1 LLLNASRKRLP
12 CLATVCLFFGAQA
25 TTYQYSPLRVVTSST
40 EGINKLIFNGLST
53 IRGKLVNEAEQV
65 LSSLDIYPPNDSTL
79 SDEERIVY
87 IQQRADLLL
96 DDKNPSHYVLHGY
109 DPERGKILVY
119 SAPPYLDLHE
129 DFWFGRNSPFIDPQ
143 ARSLISQISWFM
155 YTLTGTVVSK

>member
-1 LLLNASRKRLP
+1 M
-12 CLATVCLFFGAQA
+12 VCLFFGAQA

-40 EGINKLIFNGLST
+40 EGINKLIFDGLST
-53 IRGKLVNEAEQV
+53 IRGKLVNEAERV
-65 LSSLDIYPPNDSTL
+65 LSSLDIYPPDDSTL

-96 DDKNPSHYVLHGY
+96 DDKNLSHYVLHGY

-155 YTLTGTVVSK
+155 YALTGAAVSK